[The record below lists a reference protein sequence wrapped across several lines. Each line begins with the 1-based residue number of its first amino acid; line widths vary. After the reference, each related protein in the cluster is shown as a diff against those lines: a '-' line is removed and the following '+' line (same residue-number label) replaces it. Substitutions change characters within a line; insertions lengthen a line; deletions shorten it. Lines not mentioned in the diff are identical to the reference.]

1 MELRK
6 ISDKYQQIISLTNYL
21 LVLTVAFSAAFP
33 NRIFNILW
41 VAWLATWLLEGRF
54 LKKSNFSFDKSKIII
69 LMLAGFYVWEAV
81 SILWAEDKKAG
92 FSVLE
97 RQMSFLAI
105 VPVALFG
112 VNRYYKTSTILASLV
127 VGVLVSVLSYS
138 MTLLY
143 ANNVEYFQNSGD
155 KAFWKG
161 FNAENFSIWISFI
174 KHRLYYNTIL
184 VVAIFSLPFLYKK
197 YASRYG
203 KYLTAVIILVAAVAM
218 LAMLYFTG
226 SRSMILALILI
237 MAVAVWRYIDK
248 KHRLWVSLSAFMI
261 VAIGVFVFVEY
272 HPRMKNFKSDDFEA
286 LRTGKTDNELIEPR
300 LLIWH
305 AVFENPSD
313 YIAYGLGA
321 GNSTDYLVE
330 KHKANNFP
338 ERFVTRKYSAHN
350 QYFAAMM
357 ELGLA
362 GALYLIAFFFLY
374 HRFLT
379 GNARRFAFYFSL
391 LIAFNLLTEAMLGRG
406 DGVLTLSFFSL
417 MCIWM
422 EKEQKANSELPEYL

>member
-1 MELRK
+1 MELKK
-6 ISDKYQQIISLTNYL
+6 IADKYLQIISLTNYL
-21 LVLTVAFSAAFP
+21 LVLAVAFSAAFP

-41 VAWLATWLLEGRF
+41 VAWLVTWLLEVRF

-69 LMLAGFYVWEAV
+69 LMLAGFYIWEAV

-92 FSVLE
+92 LSILE

-112 VNRYYKTSTILASLV
+112 VNRYYKTSTILVSLV
-127 VGVLVSVLSYS
+127 IGVLVSVLSYS

-143 ANNVEYFQNSGD
+143 LNNVEYFMNAGD

-161 FNAENFSIWISFI
+161 FDAENFSIWISFI

-197 YASRYG
+197 YAPRYG
-203 KYLTAVIILVAAVAM
+203 KYLTAIIILATAATM
-218 LAMLYFTG
+218 LTMLYFTG
-226 SRSMILALILI
+226 SRSMILALIFI
-237 MAVAVWRYIDK
+237 MAVALWRYIDK
-248 KHRLWVSLSAFMI
+248 KYRLWVTLSAFMI
-261 VAIGVFVFVEY
+261 VAIGVFIFVEY
-272 HPRMKNFKSDDFEA
+272 HPRMQNFKSNDFEV
-286 LRTGKTDNELIEPR
+286 LKTGKTDNELIEPR

-305 AVFENPSD
+305 AVFEVPSD

-321 GNSTDYLVE
+321 GNSTSYLVE
-330 KHKANNFP
+330 KYKANNFP
-338 ERFVTRKYSAHN
+338 EIFTIRRYGAHN
-350 QYFAAMM
+350 QYFAAIM
-357 ELGLA
+357 ELGVA
-362 GALYLIAFFFLY
+362 GALYLIVFFFMY

-417 MCIWM
+417 LCVWM
-422 EKEQKANSELPEYL
+422 EKEQKANATLPEYL